1 MEAQSCVLYNCGKP
15 YCPSSGT
22 SNMKTRKK
30 NYTNNKAKILKPNF
44 IEGQKDTCKNFQ
56 FSTDQDG
63 IYTVI
68 FPVELL
74 CLVKNKR
81 IILYWLFPGL
91 AIPKPEF
98 FFNLVKDS
106 LNLACSA
113 TMVGVKQ
120 QHPCRLSE
128 NDA

>member
-1 MEAQSCVLYNCGKP
+1 M
-15 YCPSSGT
+15 
-22 SNMKTRKK
+22 
-30 NYTNNKAKILKPNF
+30 KPNF

-74 CLVKNKR
+74 CLDKNKR
-81 IILYWLFPGL
+81 IILYWLLPGL

-98 FFNLVKDS
+98 LFNLVEDS
-106 LNLACSA
+106 LNLTCFA

-128 NDA
+128 NDV